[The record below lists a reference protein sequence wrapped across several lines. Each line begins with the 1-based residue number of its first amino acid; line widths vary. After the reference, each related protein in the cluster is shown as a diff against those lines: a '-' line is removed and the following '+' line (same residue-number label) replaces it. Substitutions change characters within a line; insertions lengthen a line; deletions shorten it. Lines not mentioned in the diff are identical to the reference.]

1 MVTADHR
8 LIGRCAVKEGDVHLG
23 CQWHAAR
30 IISRALTWQVDPIQK
45 TVTRAATWARKFSFP
60 QTTVTQ
66 HQELEA
72 WGARRPYGREGLR
85 GTRH

>member
-45 TVTRAATWARKFSFP
+45 TVTRAAT
-60 QTTVTQ
+60 
-66 HQELEA
+66 
-72 WGARRPYGREGLR
+72 
-85 GTRH
+85 